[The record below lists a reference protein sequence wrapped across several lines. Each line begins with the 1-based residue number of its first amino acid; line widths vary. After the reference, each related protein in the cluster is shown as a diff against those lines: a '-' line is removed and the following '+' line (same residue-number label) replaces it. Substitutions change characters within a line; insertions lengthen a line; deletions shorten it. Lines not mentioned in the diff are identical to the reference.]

1 MCKKIRTIIVDDH
14 RILRDGIKAL
24 LKEMGNVELVGEAA
38 NGEELILMLGGCK
51 VDLIL
56 MDINMPKMN
65 GIDASREALKIC
77 PNLKIIILS
86 MHDDIKYYDSIVQL
100 GVDGFLLKE
109 SSYDE
114 LEKAIESVFD
124 GRPYFSQELLL
135 KLLKAKRQEPTIELT
150 DRERD
155 VLQLICQGLSTSEIA
170 AKLFLSVSSIEK
182 YRAELLL
189 KTNSPNSTAL
199 AVYAIKNNLVDL

>member
-1 MCKKIRTIIVDDH
+1 MSIKIRTIIVDDH

-24 LKEMGNVELVGEAA
+24 LKEMGNIELVGEASS
-38 NGEELILMLGGCK
+38 GKDLIPMLVGCN

-65 GIDASREALKIC
+65 GIDASREALKLC
-77 PNLKIIILS
+77 PNVKIIILS
-86 MHDDIKYYDSIVQL
+86 MHDDIQYYDSIVQL
-100 GVDGFLLKE
+100 GVNGFLLKE

-135 KLLKAKRQEPTIELT
+135 KLLRAKKYDASIQIT

-155 VLQLICQGLSTSEIA
+155 VLKLICQGFSTAEIA
-170 AKLFLSVSSIEK
+170 DKLFLSVSTIEK
-182 YRAELLL
+182 HRAELLL

-199 AVYAIKNNLVDL
+199 AVYAIKNNLVEV

>member
-1 MCKKIRTIIVDDH
+1 MTIRTVIVDDH

-24 LKEMGNVELVGEAA
+24 IREMDGVELVGEAS
-38 NGEELILMLGGCK
+38 NGFELIPLLKGCN

-65 GIDASREALKIC
+65 GIDATREALKIC
-77 PNLKIIILS
+77 PSVKIIVLS
-86 MHDDIKYYDSIVQL
+86 MHDDVNYYDSMVQL

-109 SSYDE
+109 SNYDE
-114 LEKAIESVFD
+114 LEKAIKSVFD

-135 KLLKAKRQEPTIELT
+135 KLLRSKKETSLIQITN
-150 DRERD
+150 RERD

-170 AKLFLSVSSIEK
+170 EKLYLSVSTIEK
-182 YRAELLL
+182 HMAELLV

-199 AVYAIKNNLVDL
+199 AVYAIKNNWV